1 MSDAAQTLDAERLCA
16 LTGLTD
22 RRHRQLAGDGYFP
35 PPVRGRYQLTPT
47 IQGMFRYYR
56 EQAARGNDEFATER
70 LRKTRA
76 EANLAEIRLHKE
88 RRNAFDRKAVLR
100 TWENIIMVI
109 RQKLLAL
116 PSKVSPRLAYMDDQK
131 AIEADLEKEVRDAL
145 EELSKPQ
152 AYEDEVETEIQAG
165 DNASAEAPE
174 TAA

>member
-1 MSDAAQTLDAERLCA
+1 MAEAQTISSAQLCT
-16 LTGLTD
+16 LTGLSD

-35 PPVRGRYQLTPT
+35 PPIKGQYQFAPT
-47 IQGMFRYYR
+47 LQGLFRYYR
-56 EQAARGNDEFATER
+56 DQQSKGSDEFATER

-116 PSKVSPRLAYMDDQK
+116 PSKMSPRLAYMDDQK

-165 DNASAEAPE
+165 DNASAETPE
-174 TAA
+174 AAA